1 MPNRLHRFSTIL
13 AVAMC
18 SPILA
23 TGCSGDSVITQGT
36 EPGCSPCTAQ
46 LTVQPNAVTL
56 AVGTTV
62 QLTAAARNLSGAG
75 VPSYQWSTNNAQVA
89 AVSSTGFVR
98 ALSAGSAVITVA
110 AAGRTA
116 IASVIARP

>member
-1 MPNRLHRFSTIL
+1 MPNRLHRFSTML

-18 SPILA
+18 SLILA
-23 TGCSGDSVITQGT
+23 TGCSGDSGITQGT
-36 EPGCSPCTAQ
+36 ELGCDPCTAQ
-46 LTVQPNAVTL
+46 LTVQPNPVTL

-62 QLTAAARNLSGAG
+62 QLTAAARNLGGVG
-75 VPSYQWSTNNAQVA
+75 VPSYRWSTNNAQVA

-98 ALSAGSAVITVA
+98 ALLAGSAVITVA

-116 IASVIARP
+116 IASVTVRP